1 MNADQIRWSHPS
13 YYHFKNNSFGVG
25 CKMVKVGFEILEIQ
39 KGTTLLKDDWKVIF
53 DEAESPIPFVGALVD
68 VANRIKVADPLAD
81 IW

>member
-1 MNADQIRWSHPS
+1 
-13 YYHFKNNSFGVG
+13 
-25 CKMVKVGFEILEIQ
+25 MVKVGFEILEIQ